1 MRTIVHT
8 VRVSIESQQL
18 TLAKHTLYIASAAQ
32 WLERRSCKLG
42 VGSSNLI
49 GSRFFVNHHPEL
61 HRGTQRPRGPTKL
74 SSQEGGL
81 IPEPSDPKAGA
92 LTT

>member
-8 VRVSIESQQL
+8 VRMSIESQQL

-32 WLERRSCKLG
+32 WLERRSCKPG

-49 GSRFFVNHHPEL
+49 GSRFFCNPTPL
-61 HRGTQRPRGPTKL
+61 NSIAGPT
-74 SSQEGGL
+74 G
-81 IPEPSDPKAGA
+81 PEDLQNFPARSGA
-92 LTT
+92 